1 VAVDAAERL
10 KDENGSCIQD
20 AAVKAAPGPLSA
32 SFRSTHSLGDCEPL
46 PLPSEDGRSEAVN
59 EKRTRLAKPGIGLDS
74 AS

>member
-59 EKRTRLAKPGIGLDS
+59 EHINADGRTS
-74 AS
+74 ASADKR